1 VKPAAFTYHRA
12 GSADE
17 AVDLLATVGRGAKVL
32 AGGQSLVPVMNMRLA
47 APAHLVDINRA
58 VDLAFVRVEDTAA
71 GRGVRVGA
79 TARHTDL
86 ERDEAVF
93 EVLPLLRQAVE
104 HVAHPT
110 IRNRGTT
117 VGSLVHADPAGEM
130 TGVLALLGGTVDL
143 RSADATRTVGAEEF
157 FLAPLECCIEAGE
170 LATSAFFP
178 APQGRTGSAWTEVAR
193 RHGDYALC
201 GVGALV
207 SLDDD
212 LRVTRAR
219 ASYISVSSTPLVLDF
234 TDAVAARSVDTV
246 DWAAAGSLAAGRVDP
261 QEDIHATAD
270 YRRHLAEVLT
280 VRALRMA
287 ASRAADREETG

>member
-1 VKPAAFTYHRA
+1 VKPAAFSYHRA

-17 AVDLLATVGRGAKVL
+17 AVDLLATVGPGAKVL

-47 APAHLVDINRA
+47 SPAHLVDINRA
-58 VDLAFVRVEDTAA
+58 GDLAFVRVEDTAD

-79 TARHTDL
+79 AARHADL
-86 ERDEAVF
+86 ERDEAAF
-93 EVLPLLRQAVE
+93 ELLPLLRHALV

-130 TGVLALLGGTVDL
+130 TGVLALLDGTVEL
-143 RSADATRTVGAEEF
+143 RSAVGTRTVGAEEF
-157 FLAPLECCIEAGE
+157 FVAPLECCILPNE
-170 LATSAFFP
+170 LATWAFFP
-178 APQGRTGSAWTEVAR
+178 APRGRTGSAWTEVAR

-207 SLDDD
+207 SLDAD
-212 LRVTRAR
+212 LRVTAAR
-219 ASYISVSSTPLVLDF
+219 ASYISVSSTPLVLDL
-234 TDAVAARSVDTV
+234 TDAVGGRSIDAADWPAAGAMAAARVDAH
-246 DWAAAGSLAAGRVDP
+246 D
-261 QEDIHATAD
+261 DIHATAD

-280 VRALRMA
+280 ARALRMA
-287 ASRAADREETG
+287 ASRAANRGVTR